1 MSLFIISKFGER
13 RVTAVSVRSSFN
25 ENEYIDLMKA
35 RLEILP
41 TNTYYASFVEYMEH
55 LLNF

>member
-13 RVTAVSVRSSFN
+13 RVTAVRVRSSFN

-35 RLEILP
+35 RPAILL
-41 TNTYYASFVEYMEH
+41 TNTYYASF
-55 LLNF
+55 

>member
-35 RLEILP
+35 RLAILL
-41 TNTYYASFVEYMEH
+41 TNTYCASF
-55 LLNF
+55 

>member
-13 RVTAVSVRSSFN
+13 RVTAVGVGSSFN
-25 ENEYIDLMKA
+25 ENEYINLMKA
-35 RLEILP
+35 RLAILL
-41 TNTYYASFVEYMEH
+41 TNSYYASIVEYMEH